1 MTADPDDSPMPLDP
15 QALARLHELDPDG
28 RQGVLM
34 RVLTAFETSL
44 ARMITQLDAESDS
57 GDAGV
62 VAGIAHTLKSSS
74 ASVGAVELSRVCAEV
89 ESRLRSGQA
98 SDLGHDIERLV
109 AAAWV
114 AKRSVAAILR
124 P

>member
-1 MTADPDDSPMPLDP
+1 MKRAPKPKAAPPAPPATTM
-15 QALARLHELDPDG
+15 ALKTL
-28 RQGVLM
+28 
-34 RVLTAFETSL
+34 
-44 ARMITQLDAESDS
+44 LDAEGDG

-74 ASVGAVELSRVCAEV
+74 ASVGALELSRVCADV
-89 ESRLRSGQA
+89 ESRLRRGEA
-98 SDLGHDIERLV
+98 ADLGHDIERLV
-109 AAAWV
+109 AAARV